1 MAEAEAE
8 AAAAVADGGRLAD
21 LKLVGSVNPAQAPVG
36 AGVTFTLS
44 ASTPDDT
51 LATKVVVTV
60 NVPPGLTLTG
70 TTSTRG
76 SGCGPLTGGVL
87 SCSLDFLSAGAGK
100 TGTITIGA
108 TIAQPGEHVLRATL
122 ASASGERNAADNTIE
137 LRVSTPATAPPVP
150 PASAATPK
158 GKTLTGTSGANTL
171 RGTVAADTLRG
182 LGGNDSLYGA
192 AGNDRLFGGSG
203 NDRLFGGLG
212 RDLLEGGIGNDT
224 ISARDRARDTI
235 RCGGGRDSVI
245 ADRVD
250 VVARDCE
257 RVTRR

>member
-1 MAEAEAE
+1 M
-8 AAAAVADGGRLAD
+8 
-21 LKLVGSVNPAQAPVG
+21 
-36 AGVTFTLS
+36 LS

-87 SCSLDFLSAGAGK
+87 SCSLDFLSAGACK

-137 LRVSTPATAPPVP
+137 LRVSTPATAPPVT
-150 PASAATPK
+150 SCLGSDSKRTRHM
-158 GKTLTGTSGANTL
+158 TGTYGREHSL
-171 RGTVAADTLRG
+171 RGISLPRTRCVG

-212 RDLLEGGIGNDT
+212 NVDLLESGIWQRRNF
-224 ISARDRARDTI
+224 SSRDRARDTHPL
-235 RCGGGRDSVI
+235 R
-245 ADRVD
+245 
-250 VVARDCE
+250 
-257 RVTRR
+257 